1 MASITNVQ
9 KARAQLLLSQPF
21 FATLVMSTPL
31 VIDRECGYAAT
42 DGRSIFINPESME
55 TLPADVIKTIL
66 VHEAL
71 HIILTHVPRM
81 VAAKYDQMQWNYAT
95 DYVIN
100 LILHDNGF
108 AAFDGWLYDRQYDKM
123 TADEVYA
130 LLQQRQ
136 PKPQQGQ
143 GQGQPQQGQGQGDPQ
158 QGQGQSPSGGTTMPP
173 PANGILGN
181 DMREPA
187 FADNPDEMA
196 KLSRTAQQRVAQA
209 ANMARMAGKMPA
221 GMERLVA
228 DILEPAVPWPQ
239 VLRDYMTRTA
249 QDDES
254 WTKRNR
260 RFTQFLPSRYSERMG
275 EIVVIGDSSGS
286 MYEDVKKGIAEVRS
300 IAETLRPERIR
311 LVWADAAIAG
321 EQVFEEDEEVIAVVQ
336 GGGGTDM
343 RVPLEYVEQYN
354 PQVCILITDGY
365 TPWPTHEPP
374 YPLII
379 LCTTAIDCPPIGQ
392 LIRI

>member
-1 MASITNVQ
+1 M
-9 KARAQLLLSQPF
+9 
-21 FATLVMSTPL
+21 
-31 VIDRECGYAAT
+31 
-42 DGRSIFINPESME
+42 
-55 TLPADVIKTIL
+55 
-66 VHEAL
+66 
-71 HIILTHVPRM
+71 PRP
-81 VAAKYDQMQWNYAT
+81 
-95 DYVIN
+95 
-100 LILHDNGF
+100 G
-108 AAFDGWLYDRQYDKM
+108 
-123 TADEVYA
+123 
-130 LLQQRQ
+130 
-136 PKPQQGQ
+136 
-143 GQGQPQQGQGQGDPQ
+143 
-158 QGQGQSPSGGTTMPP
+158 
-173 PANGILGN
+173 NGILGN
-181 DMREPA
+181 DMREPT

-196 KLSRTAQQRVAQA
+196 KLTRVAQQRVAQA

-221 GMERLVA
+221 GMERLVS

-254 WTKRNR
+254 WSKRNR
-260 RFTQFLPSRYSERMG
+260 RFTQFLPSRFSERMG

-311 LVWADAAIAG
+311 LVWADAVVAG

-343 RVPLEYVEQYN
+343 RVPLEYVEQYA

-379 LCTTAIDCPPIGQ
+379 LCTTQIECPPIGQ

>member
-1 MASITNVQ
+1 MSSITNVQ

-31 VIDRECGYAAT
+31 VIDRETRYAAT
-42 DGRSIFINPESME
+42 DGRSIFINPETME
-55 TLPADVIKTIL
+55 TLPIGIIKTIL

-81 VAAKYDQMQWNYAT
+81 IAAKYDRLQWNYAT

-108 AAFDGWLYDRQYDKM
+108 DAFEGWLYDRQYDKM

-130 LLQQRQ
+130 LLQRQ
-136 PKPQQGQ
+136 STPKQGQGQGQ
-143 GQGQPQQGQGQGDPQ
+143 GQGQPQQGQGTSDA
-158 QGQGQSPSGGTTMPP
+158 SGTTMPP
-173 PANGILGN
+173 PENGILGI

-187 FADNPDEMA
+187 FANNPEEMA
-196 KLSRTAQQRVAQA
+196 KLTRAAQQRTAQA

-221 GMERLVA
+221 GMEQLVS

-254 WTKRNR
+254 WSKRNR
-260 RFTQFLPSRYSERMG
+260 RFTQFLPSRCSERMG

-311 LVWADAAIAG
+311 LVWADAEIAG

-365 TPWPTHEPP
+365 TPWPAHEPP

-379 LCTTAIDCPPIGQ
+379 LCTTPIECPPIGQ